1 MYPVQFDE
9 DAGFTSAV
17 TIETIRNP
25 RAFLQHR
32 PVELTGALRV
42 VPDLQRD
49 RQVEGKTGR

>member
-17 TIETIRNP
+17 TIETIGNP

-49 RQVEGKTGR
+49 RQAGGG